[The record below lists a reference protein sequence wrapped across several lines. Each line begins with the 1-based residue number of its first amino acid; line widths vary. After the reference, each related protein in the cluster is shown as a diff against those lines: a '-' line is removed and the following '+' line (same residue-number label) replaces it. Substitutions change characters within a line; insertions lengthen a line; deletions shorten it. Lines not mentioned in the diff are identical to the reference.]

1 MAMLGR
7 SQKWIMV
14 SVLLVLVMLLTGGLE
29 ARTVLRW
36 ATIAGF
42 YTDWAAELVKEF
54 EQKTGIEVEIVQMD
68 LATMYEKEA
77 IEMAGRTGAYDIIT
91 VESTWLAEWAHAGWL
106 EPLDSYIA
114 ETPKSEFDISD
125 VAPALVRI
133 SCTYKDKIYALPY
146 YTFTAGMFYRK
157 DLFDDPGERA
167 AFKAKYGY
175 DLDVPKTWEQ
185 HRDIAEFFTRKAG
198 QTLKGEVLKHDFYG
212 VGMMAGRFDEIQD
225 EWMAILWAMG
235 GEVMDKD
242 MNVVVNSPIG
252 VKATQFYIDMLKF
265 APPGALT
272 SSYDEVIAQLQQG
285 MIAMTMGM
293 FLDQWANA
301 VKTEQNIPGAVIA
314 CAPAPGYTAFIG
326 CFSVAISRDSKNKK
340 EAWEFIKFLAGPE
353 TQRKFALGG
362 GTTALMSVL
371 LDPEIQKH
379 RDVAGHYPVLA
390 EILKYHAEHNIE
402 HPWLQSPAA
411 GKIYR
416 EMSVCLCAA
425 VAGEMTPEEAMN
437 TLAERIRLYHSQAI
451 QEQKQ

>member
-1 MAMLGR
+1 MFRKMWGR
-7 SQKWIMV
+7 VMSVIMV
-14 SVLLVLVMLLTGGLE
+14 MATLGMIFVGSVE
-29 ARTVLRW
+29 ARITLRW

-54 EQKTGIEVEIVQMD
+54 EEKTGIEVQIIQMD

-106 EPLDSYIA
+106 EPLDDYIA
-114 ETPKSEFDISD
+114 KTSKEEFDIND

-175 DLDVPKTWEQ
+175 DLEVPKTWEQ

-198 QTLKGEVLKHDFYG
+198 QTLKGETLERDFYG

-235 GEVMDKD
+235 GEIMDEN

-252 VKATQFYIDMLKF
+252 VKATQFYLDMLKF

-326 CFSVAISRDSKNKK
+326 CFSVAISRDSRHKK
-340 EAWEFIKFLAGPE
+340 EAWDFIKFLSGPE

-379 RDVAGHYPVLA
+379 REVAGHYPVLY
-390 EILKYHAEHNIE
+390 EVLQYHADHNIE
-402 HPWLQSPAA
+402 HPWFQSPAA

-416 EMSVCLCAA
+416 EMSVCLSAA

-437 TLAERIRLYHSQAI
+437 TLAERIRLYHSQAT
-451 QEQKQ
+451 QGGK